1 MRTGSKARAR
11 ISLPKSRKKNSWP
24 NVSGVIVLTKTRAV
38 GAGKLLSGS
47 MRWNGAKRPNYKT

>member
-1 MRTGSKARAR
+1 
-11 ISLPKSRKKNSWP
+11 
-24 NVSGVIVLTKTRAV
+24 VIVLTKTRAV